1 MYQRIM
7 VAIDG
12 SATAELGL
20 KEAIRL
26 ARDQKAQLAIIHVID
41 VVIAYGAG
49 QWVGGY
55 VEDTRKFSQQ
65 VIAQARKLAQ
75 DAGIEPEIQT
85 PEIVTSGYHVAD
97 TVAQLAREWKADL
110 LVVGTHGRRGVS
122 RMLIGSVAERIVRV
136 APCPLL
142 LVRGGPAD

>member
-7 VAIDG
+7 VAVDG
-12 SATAELGL
+12 SATAERGL
-20 KEAIRL
+20 QEAIQL
-26 ARDQKAQLAIIHVID
+26 ALDQKAKLAIVHVID

-55 VEDTRKFSQQ
+55 VEGTREFAQEIIAHARKT
-65 VIAQARKLAQ
+65 AQA
-75 DAGIEPEIQT
+75 AGIEPEIQS
-85 PEIVTSGYHVAD
+85 PEIVTTGYHVAD
-97 TVAQLAREWKADL
+97 TVAQLARDWKADL

-142 LVRGGPAD
+142 LVRGGPAE